1 MAGPSV
7 EAIGDEE
14 VEVGVEPGALDEDG
28 AMAGRELKLEASM
41 AVGFH
46 RSRRTKKSESAERNT
61 Q

>member
-1 MAGPSV
+1 M